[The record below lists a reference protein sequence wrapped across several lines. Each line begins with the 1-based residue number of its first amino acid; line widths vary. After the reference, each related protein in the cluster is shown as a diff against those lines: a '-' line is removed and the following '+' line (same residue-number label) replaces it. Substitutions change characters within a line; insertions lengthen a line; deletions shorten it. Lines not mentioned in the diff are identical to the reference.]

1 MNKSELNCLLR
12 ICWLT
17 LFTLTLGYATAA
29 AKPIVVQQS
38 TDLVTLTVSS
48 SCASVNVRLSTGEI
62 LKTPF
67 NKLLPRG
74 QEVTIEALE
83 SQVLACGA
91 AQVVTDFRRLIINQV
106 LLPKRQLTAQ
116 IILERDTAVYLNY
129 GFNDPVTVTLSGLTT
144 CGRSA
149 FRLLESEP
157 LSQEGRLTTHFDLT
171 LYQRQRIKLEAFSQ
185 LACGDTG
192 SVLGFH
198 HWVVNGKS
206 YPEGQ
211 IVVEFPV
218 EKYTTAVPI
227 YDSFVVPRTPLTAF
241 QLFRNGKAADF
252 IRLGDKLKKYTVI
265 LNADNFPPNT
275 KAFANG
281 VEAAIINASPNQL
294 EVKLPGTKVKQ
305 AGVISVIAI
314 APLSPVNQFF
324 APAPI
329 EVRQE

>member
-1 MNKSELNCLLR
+1 MVFTF
-12 ICWLT
+12 T
-17 LFTLTLGYATAA
+17 LFYSTAV
-29 AKPIVVQQS
+29 AKPTVVQQS

-74 QEVTIEALE
+74 QEITIEALE
-83 SQVLACGA
+83 SQVLACAA
-91 AQVVTDFRRLIINQV
+91 AQVVTDFRRFIINQV
-106 LLPKRQLTAQ
+106 GLPKRQLTAQ
-116 IILERDTAVYLNY
+116 FILERDTSVYLNY

-157 LSQEGRLTTHFDLT
+157 LSQEGQLTTHFDLT
-171 LYQRQRIKLEAFSQ
+171 LYQQQRIKLEAFPQ
-185 LACGDTG
+185 LACGDTA

-198 HWVVNGKS
+198 QWVVGGKS

-211 IVVEFPV
+211 LVVEFSV

-241 QLFRNGKAADF
+241 QLLRNGKAADF
-252 IRLGDKLKKYTVI
+252 IRAGDKLKKYTVI
-265 LNADNFPPNT
+265 LNADNFPPAT
-275 KAFANG
+275 KVFANG
-281 VEAAIINASPNQL
+281 IEAAIINASPNQL
-294 EVKLPGTKVKQ
+294 EVNLPGKKAQ
-305 AGVISVIAI
+305 QSGIISVIAI
-314 APLSPVNQFF
+314 APLTPVNQFF

-329 EVRQE
+329 EVRKE